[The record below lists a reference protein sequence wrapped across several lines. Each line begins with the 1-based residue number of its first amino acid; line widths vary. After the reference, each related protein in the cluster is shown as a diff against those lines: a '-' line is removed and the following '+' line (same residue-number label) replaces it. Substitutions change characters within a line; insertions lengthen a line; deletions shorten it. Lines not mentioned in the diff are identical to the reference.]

1 MDLQFWA
8 LIIVPLFL
16 MAIAA
21 LLPLEFRVRFL
32 VVVLVG
38 VVSLL
43 VMPFVDAATIRL
55 ATAKKQIGWRKIIGD
70 KTEPFSAGDDPN
82 ATPEK

>member
-16 MAIAA
+16 MAIAV

-32 VVVLVG
+32 VVVIVG
-38 VVSLL
+38 VVALL

-55 ATAKKQIGWRKIIGD
+55 ATAKKQTGWRKILGD
-70 KTEPFSAGDDPN
+70 KTEPFSAGDVPK
-82 ATPEK
+82 AALEK